1 MKLSQKVSQIDG
13 KQKKQRK
20 FRASFLTIV
29 FLVIVTQLCFSSF
42 RNFHKNLNFSSKIKK
57 MEQRRDEEY
66 NKYLMLKDQVDNFNS
81 AKNSEAIAR
90 NNLKMAE
97 GDEVLIIINKE
108 NDSSKEEDKR

>member
-1 MKLSQKVSQIDG
+1 MSEKVSQIDG
-13 KQKKQRK
+13 RQKRQRK

-42 RNFHKNLNFSSKIKK
+42 RNFHKNVNFSSKIKK

-97 GDEVLIIINKE
+97 GDEVLIIINKDDE
-108 NDSSKEEDKR
+108 KKSKEEDKH

>member
-1 MKLSQKVSQIDG
+1 MSDNLPNINS
-13 KQKKQRK
+13 KKRGRK

-29 FLVIVTQLCFSSF
+29 FLVILTQLCFSSF
-42 RNFHKNLNFSSKIKK
+42 RNFHKNVNFSAKIKK

-66 NKYLMLKDQVDNFNS
+66 HKYLKLQDQVNNFNS

-97 GDEVLIIINKE
+97 QDEVLIIINK
-108 NDSSKEEDKR
+108 NDEKEEQKTEENKN